1 MIIFNNQQLKDD
13 KKSLSSYGLKD
24 GDLVALQ
31 HLSPAARGRREFLG
45 ISMFRIIIYSIVAH
59 FSAAGQSMDF
69 SGISVPPAGRS
80 GGQSASPNDPA
91 MIRDMLLANP
101 DQLAMLRQNNPEL
114 AEAVMSGSLG
124 ELI

>member
-1 MIIFNNQQLKDD
+1 
-13 KKSLSSYGLKD
+13 
-24 GDLVALQ
+24 
-31 HLSPAARGRREFLG
+31 
-45 ISMFRIIIYSIVAH
+45 
-59 FSAAGQSMDF
+59 MDF